1 MEATISVNVSI
12 SPFKI
17 FAKFNILVHKL
28 GLSLV
33 TFINCC
39 SKKSLDGIQ
48 TEYQWTSE
56 NILTTF
62 LTKSLMGS
70 SFIGNFYYS
79 TLSDFV
85 AVTTLSIIF
94 MWLCECKYIWM
105 QICIY
110 VVMFVLPRY
119 HNPQQRYFNNEAF
132 QLIQKDP
139 DIVSQEISLLEHM
152 VNLGGVCPK
161 IM

>member
-1 MEATISVNVSI
+1 
-12 SPFKI
+12 
-17 FAKFNILVHKL
+17 
-28 GLSLV
+28 
-33 TFINCC
+33 
-39 SKKSLDGIQ
+39 
-48 TEYQWTSE
+48 
-56 NILTTF
+56 
-62 LTKSLMGS
+62 MGS

-105 QICIY
+105 QVWIY
-110 VVMFVLPRY
+110 VVMFVLPRS
-119 HNPQQRYFNNEAF
+119 HNPRQRYFNNEAF

-152 VNLGGVCPK
+152 VNFGGAFPK
-161 IM
+161 IMQPYFSQSVLRIFLKTFYHDTQIYQISVHGQVEISSCEGN